1 MNKKRLICS
10 RVMWALP
17 ALLALIQTGEAQTF
31 AYQNNDLVLGFRK
44 TGVYQENHETVV
56 NIGQASNYVNAAIGT
71 SFPVSNFSL
80 SQLVPGSFSSLNHLS
95 WSVVGWYT
103 GTNYPGYPTYTLW
116 VTVPRPSIGVQ
127 SAGATRLDR
136 GTQQT
141 TRAQIASIFSGA
153 RFVSSDVGTSN
164 EFNTPYLVREG
175 IAAYPSHILSVFM
188 QGVIDK
194 TLGTLQDTWPE
205 GNLEVT
211 TPASFSTAVRSDL
224 YEVRPIADQNGNPIV
239 DPHTGTSSSGYY
251 VGYFQF
257 NSDGTMTFTREAAA
271 APLPPAPVLS
281 ISRLGTS
288 STVSFATT
296 NGATYTLYYTNTAGL
311 NAPVANWFSSPTTI
325 TGDGNTKSFLDTST
339 DTDRVYR
346 VGAH

>member
-1 MNKKRLICS
+1 M
-10 RVMWALP
+10 
-17 ALLALIQTGEAQTF
+17 ALIQTGEAQTF
-31 AYQNNDLVLGFRK
+31 VYRNNDLVLGFRK
-44 TGVYQENHETVV
+44 TGVYQENNELVV
-56 NIGQASNYVNAAIGT
+56 NIGQASNYVNAAIGN
-71 SFPVSNFSL
+71 SFPVTNFSL
-80 SQLVPGSFSSLNHLS
+80 PQLVPGSFSILDHLS

-116 VTVPRPSIGVQ
+116 VTVPRSSIGVQ

-141 TRAQIASIFSGA
+141 TRAQIASIFSNAG
-153 RFVSSDVGTSN
+153 FVSSDVGTSN

-175 IAAYPSHILSVFM
+175 IAAYPTHILSVFM
-188 QGVIDK
+188 ASLVDK
-194 TLGTLQDTWPE
+194 TFGTLHDTWPE

-211 TPASFSTAVRSDL
+211 TPAGFSAAVRSDL
-224 YEVRPIADQNGNPIV
+224 YEVRPTVDQNGTPII
-239 DPHTGTSSSGYY
+239 DPHTGTSGLAYY

-271 APLPPAPVLS
+271 ALLPPAPVLS

-296 NGATYTLYYTNTAGL
+296 NGATYTLYYTNMAGL
-311 NAPVANWFSSPTTI
+311 SAPISSWFSSPTKI
-325 TGDGNTKSFLDTST
+325 TGNGNNQSFSDTTTDGG
-339 DTDRVYR
+339 RVYR
-346 VGAH
+346 VGAQ